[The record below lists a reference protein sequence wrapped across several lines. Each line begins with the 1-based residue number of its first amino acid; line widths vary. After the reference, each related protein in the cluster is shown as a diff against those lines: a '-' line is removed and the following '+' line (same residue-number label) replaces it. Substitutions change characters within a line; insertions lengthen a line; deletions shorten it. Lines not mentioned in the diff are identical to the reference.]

1 MTTALDHAVHA
12 HMAHPAMGC
21 DDAYTEAL
29 CNAFAPQPDLPDL
42 PDKDAAGPQLE
53 QMWGLERSAPWAMA
67 LLYALALLLGL
78 LGHHLAGWAA
88 LLWGAW

>member
-12 HMAHPAMGC
+12 HLAHPAMGC

-29 CNAFAPQPDLPDL
+29 CSAFAPQPDLPD
-42 PDKDAAGPQLE
+42 DAAAGPPLE
-53 QMWGLERSAPWAMA
+53 PMWGLERSAPWTMA

-78 LGHHLAGWAA
+78 LGHHLAGWVA
-88 LLWGAW
+88 LLLAAGAA